1 MIDINYPTVVI
12 ILVVIIG
19 ADPPGNTSLT
29 YEPEVVVKDDEMIL
43 NCGVSDVGQPSV
55 SQYRW
60 TRNGHLIPE
69 ISDFQWN
76 VSQVTL
82 NYQANY
88 SCTPVNEAGEGETA
102 TIEIE
107 VFGKSY
113 Y

>member
-1 MIDINYPTVVI
+1 
-12 ILVVIIG
+12 
-19 ADPPGNTSLT
+19 
-29 YEPEVVVKDDEMIL
+29 MIL

-82 NYQANY
+82 SYQANY
-88 SCTPVNEAGEGETA
+88 SCTPVNEAGEGDIA

-107 VFGKSY
+107 VFGTKRCIDYISVTFFKKLFIDCIY
-113 Y
+113 FF